1 METFM
6 RNLAPALLAA
16 AISLAP
22 VALVGCSTP
31 GYKKGD
37 SAADTM
43 RGADQTAASLLSSA
57 QNAQTYF
64 ASLQE
69 GELKPLFARFEK
81 EVDAYDSNIK
91 RLRGSLADVR
101 SNTNGYIAS
110 LKKTSE
116 AISSAD
122 LKMKTDARI
131 ANISQQLSE
140 IDGCAAQVDTIAGEL
155 SKDFSDLRSFLRADL
170 STRGLAD
177 AAPMAK
183 GIDGT
188 INRLGKAVDEL
199 KRQLSDV
206 EAAIASGA

>member
-1 METFM
+1 LYRSAVEAKVERT
-6 RNLAPALLAA
+6 APAVPQRVEKPTATVAPAA
-16 AISLAP
+16 PSPAP
-22 VALVGCSTP
+22 ADRKGRTP
-31 GYKKGD
+31 E
-37 SAADTM
+37 
-43 RGADQTAASLLSSA
+43 R
-57 QNAQTYF
+57 
-64 ASLQE
+64 
-69 GELKPLFARFEK
+69 
-81 EVDAYDSNIK
+81 
-91 RLRGSLADVR
+91 
-101 SNTNGYIAS
+101 IAS

>member
-1 METFM
+1 M
-6 RNLAPALLAA
+6 RNLTPALLAA
-16 AISLAP
+16 AISFAP
-22 VALVGCSTP
+22 AALVACSTP

-43 RGADQTAASLLSSA
+43 RGADQVAASLVNSA
-57 QNAQTYF
+57 RNAQTYF

-81 EVDAYDSNIK
+81 EVDGYDSSIK
-91 RLRGSLADVR
+91 RLRSSLADVR

-140 IDGCAAQVDTIAGEL
+140 IDGCAAHVDSIATEL
-155 SKDFSDLRSFLRADL
+155 SKDFSDIRNFLRADL

-183 GIDGT
+183 DVDAAIG
-188 INRLGKAVDEL
+188 RLGKAVDEL
-199 KRQLSDV
+199 KRQLADV
-206 EAAIASGA
+206 QTAVASGA